1 MHYFVLQLRN
11 LLNLF
16 VLLQLE
22 FEQFY
27 CEVLVVSPRCVLT
40 AVSFLVV
47 WPVAPVRIA
56 IFVAMRTD
64 VVPLLV
70 LEVTH
75 HWIVELVAITSFFGL

>member
-47 WPVAPVRIA
+47 WPVPVCIA
-56 IFVAMRTD
+56 IFVAVRTQ

-75 HWIVELVAITSFFGL
+75 HWIVELVTITSFFGL